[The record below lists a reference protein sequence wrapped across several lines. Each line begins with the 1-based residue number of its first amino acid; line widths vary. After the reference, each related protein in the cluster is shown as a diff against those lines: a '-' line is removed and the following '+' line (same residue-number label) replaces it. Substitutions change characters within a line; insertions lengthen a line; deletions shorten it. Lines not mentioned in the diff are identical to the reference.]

1 MVTMCQ
7 ILRAGLRSQNGGGY
21 WGRSLGNP
29 LFQRGLRRCCAGSRA
44 VLRCTSVG
52 RRVHR
57 CSRIVRGVCTL
68 MENCTLAPAVPW
80 AAARAHLAVPECR
93 FLLPDAKQHSA
104 FSAQSDSGGWTQRRL
119 VVLVGQESTLL
130 RKAHLT
136 YACDATL
143 EVGVATATRRLA
155 GKTTAVLA
163 GTKTTWPMLLVV
175 RSMESHTLGFV
186 VFGETR
192 LWVCKFCCSSAVLAS
207 QTAEDVLVSCCT
219 LSPS

>member
-1 MVTMCQ
+1 MRSNVQISCLSPFWTRMFCAKFERLPWLSSLVSQTGSITVGCSCQ
-7 ILRAGLRSQNGGGY
+7 ACNAGSKSQNGGGY

-57 CSRIVRGVCTL
+57 CSRIVRGGCTL
-68 MENCTLAPAVPW
+68 VEYCTLAPADPW
-80 AAARAHLAVPECR
+80 AAARAHLTVPECR

-155 GKTTAVLA
+155 GKTIAVLA
-163 GTKTTWPMLLVV
+163 GTKTTWPCSWLCA
-175 RSMESHTLGFV
+175 RWNPTL
-186 VFGETR
+186 
-192 LWVCKFCCSSAVLAS
+192 
-207 QTAEDVLVSCCT
+207 
-219 LSPS
+219 